1 MKPFHHFFPFMLLAI
16 ALLFTVTASASAPK
30 KPAPPPDLR
39 KLIQSVDVK
48 NSTVV
53 IRSMRYKE
61 DHPYKIDDF
70 TVLTVNNVS
79 GKLADVK
86 PGMVVEDYLERGT
99 DTLDSLTLSGYGTV
113 PAAKP
118 AAKPAPPKPKP
129 TPKPT
134 PSAVQT
140 PAPAQN

>member
-1 MKPFHHFFPFMLLAI
+1 MKPFHPSFPVALLAI

-30 KPAPPPDLR
+30 KPAPPPDVR

-53 IRSMRYKE
+53 IRIMRFKT
-61 DHPYKIDDF
+61 DHTYKIDDF
-70 TVLTVNNVS
+70 TVLTVNNAP

-99 DTLDSLTLSGYGTV
+99 DTLDSLTLTGYGTV

-118 AAKPAPPKPKP
+118 AAKPAPLKPKP
-129 TPKPT
+129 APKPT
-134 PSAVQT
+134 TNAVQT
-140 PAPAQN
+140 PAPPQN